1 MGRHLVLAADL
12 GGTRIRAALSDLE
25 GHFLRRLEWA
35 TEPERGREVLLERIV
50 ALIREVRGDTP
61 ADDLLGLGVGTPGPL
76 DPETGIVLSAPNMPD
91 WVDLPLGTFLQ
102 ERLALPVRLV
112 NDANGAA
119 LGEWV
124 YGAGRGRRNLVYIT
138 ISTGIGGGVIVDGR
152 LLLGHRG
159 LAGEVGHMTLQAD
172 GPRCNCG
179 NYGCWEALAS
189 GTAIG
194 RAGAAAV
201 QEGRSPLLAQLC
213 RGRPEQVD
221 ARMVG
226 EAARRGDTT
235 AGEIIK
241 RAARYCGVG
250 MVNLLHL
257 YSPEI
262 ILVGGGV
269 AKLGDLLFGPMRR
282 VVREQAMPAY
292 RSVPIE
298 LASLGED
305 MGLLGA
311 VALFRLEEANG

>member
-1 MGRHLVLAADL
+1 MASGRLVIAADL

-25 GHFLRRLEWA
+25 GHFLRRLEWP
-35 TEPERGREVLLERIV
+35 TEVERGRDAVLERIA
-50 ALIREVRGDTP
+50 ALIHEVRGDLP
-61 ADDLLGLGVGTPGPL
+61 IEELLGVGVGTPGPM
-76 DPETGIVLSAPNMPD
+76 DPRTGTVLAAPNMPG
-91 WVDLPLGTFLQ
+91 WIDLPLQDYLQ
-102 ERLALPVRLV
+102 QRLGLPVRLV
-112 NDANGAA
+112 NDANGAV

-124 YGAGRGRRNLVYIT
+124 FGAGRGRQNLVYVT
-138 ISTGIGGGVIVDGR
+138 ISTGIGGGVITDGH

-159 LAGEVGHMTLQAD
+159 LAGEVGHMTLRAD

-189 GTAIG
+189 GTAIA
-194 RAGAAAV
+194 RDGAEAV
-201 QEGRSPLLAQLC
+201 RTGHSPLLAELC
-213 RGRPEQVD
+213 QGQPERVD

-226 EAARRGDTT
+226 QAARGGDAA

-241 RAARYCGVG
+241 QAARYCGVG

-269 AKLGDLLFGPMRR
+269 SRMGELIFQPMRR

-292 RSVPIE
+292 RDAPIE
-298 LASLGED
+298 AASLGED

-311 VALFRLEEANG
+311 VALYRLEE